1 MSKTEYLQNLVK
13 ETLTQ
18 LMEEDSRFIVSQNY
32 YNFYEVTGELKV
44 IQKNLDHYIH
54 QEIESDFVPGKNLE
68 EFIDECLI
76 TDKVFTCDQ
85 SPLKNYKSRLTEFKT
100 IFPYKEKISPN
111 KLEIKIN
118 SRDFKEGLFKESLI
132 GYLIAPTGLLTS
144 QYAPKTNE

>member
-1 MSKTEYLQNLVK
+1 MFKTDYFQNLVN

-18 LMEEDSRFIVSQNY
+18 LMEEDERFIISQSY

-44 IQKNLDHYIH
+44 IQKNLDYYIH
-54 QEIESDFVPGKNLE
+54 QEIESDFVPEKNLE

-85 SPLKNYKSRLTEFKT
+85 SPLKNYKGKLEQFKT
-100 IFPYKEKISPN
+100 IFPRKEKISPN

-118 SRDFKEGLFKESLI
+118 SRDFKEELFKESLI

-144 QYAPKTNE
+144 HYAPKTNE